1 MQVLSH
7 LLSFPA
13 THPALPA
20 ALQQKA
26 LLTMLSA
33 FSSSS
38 AFSALPVS
46 TSPEQALSTFPSE
59 PEPEEHTHIEQAVVP
74 ALEAMAAL
82 GHEGPLESTA
92 VPVLYATAQLGGSR
106 GGTSTPMPSQL
117 SSQEKNDGSSATD
130 NQQAVRS
137 PTGKTQWRRD
147 VALHALARI
156 ACTSTHLR
164 QPILARLT
172 EAIPGALAGAVLPSP
187 HMLLKPHS
195 VSSGL
200 RDTIM
205 YYKLLGVVLS
215 G

>member
-92 VPVLYATAQLGGSR
+92 VPVALCY
-106 GGTSTPMPSQL
+106 
-117 SSQEKNDGSSATD
+117 SSAGW
-130 NQQAVRS
+130 VEGWHIH
-137 PTGKTQWRRD
+137 P
-147 VALHALARI
+147 HAK
-156 ACTSTHLR
+156 
-164 QPILARLT
+164 PIIQSERKMT
-172 EAIPGALAGAVLPSP
+172 EAVPQTISRQ
-187 HMLLKPHS
+187 
-195 VSSGL
+195 SGPL
-200 RDTIM
+200 RG
-205 YYKLLGVVLS
+205 KRS
-215 G
+215 GEEMWHCMRWHG